1 VGTDLTRIGE
11 KARKEPGLVFTSLY
25 HHICDVDNL
34 RACYDKL
41 EADKATGVDG
51 VTKKEYGRNL
61 EENLRDLSERLKR
74 MGYRPEP
81 KRRSYIPKA
90 GSDKG
95 RPLGISNLEDKIVEE
110 ATKRTLEPI
119 YEAVFEDSSY
129 GYRPERSQHKCL
141 DALGRT
147 IQQKRI
153 SYLVEAD
160 IKRFFD
166 KVNHEWTI
174 KFLRHRI
181 GDERA
186 IRLIIRMLKSGIM
199 EDGLVHASE
208 EGTPQGSIL
217 SPLLSNIY
225 LHYVLDLWFSRR
237 VSRQSRGEAY
247 YFRFADDFVACFQY
261 KEDAESFQQRL
272 KDRLE
277 GFGLELAEE
286 KTRSIQFGRF
296 AREDAYKRGDK
307 PKEFTFL
314 GFTHYC
320 GKTRE
325 GYFKVKRR
333 TSRKKLGQSLAE
345 FTDWAKKARH
355 VLKKGRMLRRAR
367 SRVLGHLN
375 YYAITD
381 NLDKCAFYMHRA
393 QRILFKWL
401 NRKSQRRAYNWARY
415 NQALA
420 WVDWPKIRLRKDL
433 NPCRRAEAPRM
444 RHRRAGCMG
453 NPLVRFYEG

>member
-1 VGTDLTRIGE
+1 VATDLTRIGE
-11 KARKEPGLVFTSLY
+11 RARKEPGLVFTSLY

-41 EADKATGVDG
+41 EAHKATGVDG
-51 VTKKEYGRNL
+51 VTKEEYGKNL
-61 EENLRDLSERLKR
+61 EENLRDLSQRLKA

-90 GSDKG
+90 GSEKG
-95 RPLGISNLEDKIVEE
+95 RPLGISSLEDKIVEE

-119 YEAVFEDSSY
+119 YEAVFEGSSY
-129 GYRPERSQHKCL
+129 GYRPGRNQHQCL

-147 IQQKRI
+147 IQQKRVR
-153 SYLVEAD
+153 YVVEAD

-166 KVNHEWTI
+166 KVNHAWMVI
-174 KFLRHRI
+174 FLRHRI
-181 GDERA
+181 GDERV
-186 IRLIIRMLKSGIM
+186 IRLVIRMLKSGIM
-199 EDGLVHASE
+199 EDGLLQASE

-225 LHYVLDLWFSRR
+225 LHYVLDQWFSRR

-247 YFRFADDFVACFQY
+247 YFRFADDYVACFQHKDDAARY
-261 KEDAESFQQRL
+261 QRQLKE
-272 KDRLE
+272 RLE
-277 GFGLELAEE
+277 AFGLELAEE
-286 KTRSIQFGRF
+286 KTRCIEFGRF
-296 AREDAYKRGDK
+296 AREDAYRRGEK

-320 GKTRE
+320 GKTKE

-333 TSRKKLGQSLAE
+333 TSRKKLGESLDK
-345 FTDWAKKARH
+345 FTTWARN
-355 VLKKGRMLRRAR
+355 VRNLLKKGKMLRQAR
-367 SRVLGHLN
+367 MRVLGHLS

-381 NLDKCAFYMHRA
+381 NLERCNYYVRCAT
-393 QRILFKWL
+393 RILFKWL
-401 NRKSQRRAYNWARY
+401 NRKSQRRAYTWESF

-420 WVDWPKIRLRKDL
+420 WVAWPKARLRKDL
-433 NPCRRAEAPRM
+433 NPCRRVEANRTIN
-444 RHRRAGCMG
+444 RRAGCMG
-453 NPLVRFYEG
+453 KPLVRFCEG

>member
-1 VGTDLTRIGE
+1 VATDLTRIGE
-11 KARKEPGLVFTSLY
+11 RARKEPGLVFTNLY
-25 HHICDVDNL
+25 HHISDVDNL
-34 RACYDKL
+34 RACYDRL
-41 EADKATGVDG
+41 EAHKATGVDG
-51 VTKKEYGRNL
+51 VTKEEYGKNL

-95 RPLGISNLEDKIVEE
+95 RPLGISCLEDKIVEE

-119 YEAVFEDSSY
+119 YEVVFEDSSH
-129 GYRPERSQHKCL
+129 GYRPERSPHTCL
-141 DALGRT
+141 GALGRT
-147 IQQKRI
+147 IQQKKI
-153 SYLVEAD
+153 NYVVEAD

-166 KVNHEWTI
+166 KLNQAWMI

-181 GDERA
+181 GDERV

-199 EDGLVHASE
+199 EDGLVQASE

-237 VSRQSRGEAY
+237 VSRQSRGGAY

-261 KEDAESFQQRL
+261 RDDAESFRRRL

-286 KTRSIQFGRF
+286 KTQTIEFGRF
-296 AREDAYKRGDK
+296 ARERAYRRGDK

-320 GKTRE
+320 GKTGK
-325 GYFKVKRR
+325 GYSKVKRR
-333 TSRKKLGQSLAE
+333 TSRKKLGQSLKE
-345 FTDWAKKARH
+345 FTDWAEKARR
-355 VLKKGRMLRRAR
+355 VLRKGEMLRQAR
-367 SRVLGHLN
+367 VRVLGHLG

-381 NLDKCAFYMHRA
+381 NLVRCKFYVYRA
-393 QRILFKWL
+393 TRILFKWL
-401 NRKSQRRAYNWARY
+401 NRKSQRRAYTWASF

-420 WVDWPKIRLRKDL
+420 WVDWPQVRRRKDL
-433 NPCRRAEAPRM
+433 NPCRRAEA
-444 RHRRAGCMG
+444 
-453 NPLVRFYEG
+453 N